1 MKPAQRKTKY
11 ENCFTL
17 VEVLVASM
25 LLTVAMVPILQALA
39 ASHTL
44 SRRVEYK
51 TQSLVYAKARLDW
64 IKAESI
70 YSFDNDFTED
80 STLIEGRYLV
90 TVADEDLSP
99 VNSDLRQITVY
110 VGYDGNNNANLEDGE
125 VEVGLRTLIAR
136 RWN

>member
-1 MKPAQRKTKY
+1 MKPAKTKY
-11 ENCFTL
+11 EKGFTL

-25 LLTVAMVPILQALA
+25 LLTVAMVPVLRALA

-51 TQSLVYAKARLDW
+51 TQSLVHAKAKLDW

-70 YSFDNDFTED
+70 YNFDNDFTEN

-90 TVADEDLSP
+90 TVADDDISNP
-99 VNSDLRQITVY
+99 DLRQITVY
-110 VGYDGNNNANLEDGE
+110 VGYDSDDDLTLDNDE

>member
-1 MKPAQRKTKY
+1 MKPAKTKY
-11 ENCFTL
+11 EEGFTL

-25 LLTVAMVPILQALA
+25 LLTVAMVPILRALA

-51 TQSLVYAKARLDW
+51 TQSLVHAKARLDW

-70 YSFDNDFTED
+70 YNFDNDFTED

-90 TVADEDLSP
+90 SVVDEDLSP
-99 VNSDLRQITVY
+99 VNADLRQITVF
-110 VGYDGNNNANLEDGE
+110 VGCDASNDLNLDTDEI
-125 VEVGLRTLIAR
+125 EVGLRTLIAR

>member
-1 MKPAQRKTKY
+1 MKPAKTKY
-11 ENCFTL
+11 EEGFTL

-25 LLTVAMVPILQALA
+25 LLTVAMVPILRALA

-51 TQSLVYAKARLDW
+51 TQSLVHAKARLDW

-70 YSFDNDFTED
+70 YNFDNDFTED

-90 TVADEDLSP
+90 SVADEDLSP
-99 VNSDLRQITVY
+99 VNADLRQITVF
-110 VGYDGNNNANLEDGE
+110 VGCDASNDLNLDTDEI
-125 VEVGLRTLIAR
+125 EVGLRTLIAR

>member
-1 MKPAQRKTKY
+1 MKPAKTKY
-11 ENCFTL
+11 EKAFTL

-25 LLTVAMVPILQALA
+25 LLTVAMVPILRALA

-51 TQSLVYAKARLDW
+51 TQSLVHAKARLDW

-70 YSFDNDFTED
+70 YNFDNDFTED

-90 TVADEDLSP
+90 SVVDEDLSP
-99 VNSDLRQITVY
+99 VNADLRQITVF
-110 VGYDGNNNANLEDGE
+110 VGCDASNDLNLDTDEI
-125 VEVGLRTLIAR
+125 EVGLRTLIAR